1 MLNIGIKTS
10 HNFHSSSGFLLSF
23 PYNNKIFC
31 TEYKMTMKFVIL
43 KNKIFLT
50 KGKGLKNSKQI
61 EYFTIAFRSSKC
73 F

>member
-1 MLNIGIKTS
+1 
-10 HNFHSSSGFLLSF
+10 
-23 PYNNKIFC
+23 
-31 TEYKMTMKFVIL
+31 MKFVIL

-61 EYFTIAFRSSKC
+61 EYFTIACRSSKC